1 MKHNTLKTILSLFL
15 VICMMAFFAGCTPGE
30 EDPTEPG
37 SIETTQPTE
46 KTTAPTEITAP
57 TDRTEPAAAPSEE
70 TQAPTTPVEA
80 ETEPATE
87 PPQTDPTFA
96 TERPTESQAV
106 TFTDVD
112 ETVYAISSVNIRF
125 GPSTD
130 YEKVGSLSYGQSIRR
145 TGIGSNGWSRVEY
158 NGEEAYVYA
167 SYLSTT
173 NPAQDTSGYP
183 KIYSDA
189 TCDITISKEWYEDA
203 WCYIAHLQFTDYTR
217 FGTSC
222 ANGSYGGG
230 YETTSHAAS
239 RLDAIFAVNG
249 CYSAPY
255 LNYTVVRSGE
265 LCNGSGKNLWCP
277 AVYSNQNGLLQSA
290 WESGGTAGIAG
301 VNVDSLVE
309 NGLVTDTFCFGPP
322 ILAGGSVTTGSDTS
336 RAQRTFIGTNGNP
349 GDIWIIVSEGRYA
362 DGESAGLTYSQ
373 CARLLAEKGCIFGVP
388 LDGGGSSTMVFRG
401 KVLNSA
407 KAGQRAVVDFV
418 YPTMT
423 ARKSG
428 NCMTG
433 PESALREP
441 QGYPISPSG
450 TKRDANI
457 RNC

>member
-1 MKHNTLKTILSLFL
+1 MKDNMLNKILSLLL
-15 VICMMAFFAGCTPGE
+15 VVCMMATFAACNPGL
-30 EDPTEPG
+30 EDPAEP
-37 SIETTQPTE
+37 STIETTDPAE
-46 KTTAPTEITAP
+46 NTTAPTENTTAP
-57 TDRTEPAAAPSEE
+57 TDSADST
-70 TQAPTTPVEA
+70 TAPTEEIQVPTAPTEA
-80 ETEPATE
+80 ETEPPATE
-87 PPQTDPTFA
+87 EPNTDPTFA
-96 TERPTESQAV
+96 TEVPTESPV
-106 TFTDVD
+106 ETFVEVD
-112 ETVYAISSVNIRF
+112 ETVYAISSVNVRS
-125 GPSTD
+125 GPSTED
-130 YEKVGSLSYGQSIRR
+130 TIVGSLRYGESVQR
-145 TGIGSNGWSRVEY
+145 TGIGNKGWSRVIY

-173 NPAQDTSGYP
+173 NPAQDISGYP
-183 KIYSDA
+183 KTYSDA
-189 TCDITISKEWYEDA
+189 TCDITIFKEWYEDA

-222 ANGSYGGG
+222 ANGKYDNG

-277 AVYSNQNGLLQSA
+277 AVYSSKNGLLQSA
-290 WESGGTAGIAG
+290 WETGGTTGIAG

-309 NGLVTDTFCFGPP
+309 SGLVTDTFCFGPP
-322 ILAGGSVTTGSDTS
+322 ILVDGTVTAGSDTS

-349 GDIWIIVSEGRYA
+349 GDIWIVVSEGRNA

-388 LDGGGSSTMVFRG
+388 LDGGGSSTMVFQG

-418 YPTMT
+418 YF
-423 ARKSG
+423 K
-428 NCMTG
+428 
-433 PESALREP
+433 
-441 QGYPISPSG
+441 
-450 TKRDANI
+450 
-457 RNC
+457 

>member
-1 MKHNTLKTILSLFL
+1 MKYNMLNKILSLLL
-15 VICMMAFFAGCTPGE
+15 VICMMASFAGCVSSK
-30 EDPTEPG
+30 EDPTEP
-37 SIETTQPTE
+37 SSTETTGSTEGITAPTDD
-46 KTTAPTEITAP
+46 TTAPTENADSTTAP
-57 TDRTEPAAAPSEE
+57 TEE
-70 TQAPTTPVEA
+70 TQAPTTPTEA
-80 ETEPATE
+80 VTE
-87 PPQTDPTFA
+87 PPVTEEPNTDPTFA
-96 TERPTESQAV
+96 TEVPTESPV
-106 TFTDVD
+106 ETFVEVD
-112 ETVYAISSVNIRF
+112 ETVYAISSVNVRS

-130 YEKVGSLSYGQSIRR
+130 DMIVGSLSYGESVQR
-145 TGIGSNGWSRVEY
+145 TGIGNKGWSRVLY

-183 KIYSDA
+183 KTYSDA

-203 WCYIAHLQFTDYTR
+203 WCYIAHIQFSDYSR

-222 ANGSYGGG
+222 ANGEYDNG
-230 YETTSHAAS
+230 YETTSHAAN

-290 WESGGTAGIAG
+290 WETGGTAGIAG

-309 NGLVTDTFCFGPP
+309 SGLVTDTFCFGPP
-322 ILAGGSVTTGSDTS
+322 ILVDGTVTAGSDTS

-349 GDIWIIVSEGRYA
+349 GDIWIVVSEGRNA

-373 CARLLAEKGCIFGVP
+373 CARLLGEKGCIFGVP
-388 LDGGGSSTMVFRG
+388 LDGGGSSTMVFQG

-407 KAGQRAVVDFV
+407 KAGQRSVVDFV
-418 YPTMT
+418 YF
-423 ARKSG
+423 K
-428 NCMTG
+428 
-433 PESALREP
+433 
-441 QGYPISPSG
+441 
-450 TKRDANI
+450 
-457 RNC
+457 